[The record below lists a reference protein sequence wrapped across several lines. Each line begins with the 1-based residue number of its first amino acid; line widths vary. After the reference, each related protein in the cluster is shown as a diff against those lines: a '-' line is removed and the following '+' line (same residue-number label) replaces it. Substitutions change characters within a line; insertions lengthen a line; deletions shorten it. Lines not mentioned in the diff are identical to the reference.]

1 MRALFFAAF
10 AALWLMPS
18 GAQAASGPGGGTPGN
33 WTQMQ
38 KFEHYIGELSGAL
51 GICRNY
57 DLASEL
63 KALAD
68 LSPYGRQGWA
78 GMQSFDGIKG
88 GYCGKIAADAKEI
101 LGDRDQLQAYLM
113 EKYYCP
119 AGRCAPEG
127 GDASLK
133 AVCRAEADE
142 HLMSLPLG
150 IDDIKS
156 VTMLHRY
163 VGGTRVGVGK
173 EGHEAWVRLK
183 SCSGW
188 LIIELTKGCTPR
200 QSFTRGACS
209 IEGISSY

>member
-1 MRALFFAAF
+1 MRALFFVVFAAF
-10 AALWLMPS
+10 WLLPS

-57 DLASEL
+57 DLASQL
-63 KALAD
+63 KILAD

-78 GMQSFDGIKG
+78 GMQSYDGIKG
-88 GYCGKIAADAKEI
+88 GQCGRLAADAKEI
-101 LGDRDQLQAYLM
+101 LGDRDQLHAYLT

-127 GDASLK
+127 GDPSLM

-142 HLMSLPLG
+142 YLMSLPVG
-150 IDDIKS
+150 TDDIKS
-156 VTMLHRY
+156 VKMLSRNAG
-163 VGGTRVGVGK
+163 VTQTSVGK
-173 EGHEAWVRLK
+173 PGHEAWVRLN

-200 QSFTRGACS
+200 QSFTRGDCS
-209 IEGISSY
+209 IEGIKGY